1 MLNILASYGAKAT
14 FFVTGINNGKGSIDT
29 ISAWR
34 DVIRKM
40 AANGHQIASHTW
52 SHADLSK
59 ITRYRQNQEMVKLEM
74 ALRNILGYFPT
85 YMRPPYSSCNSKC
98 MVTMKELGY
107 HVVYLPFPSTTT
119 RTHRLTRR
127 YRYFNLNTDDYNNV
141 TPQLIQNSKNR
152 FSKSLNGTNSAS
164 KQFLVIAHDI
174 HKQTATNLTEFM
186 LQTLTSKGYKAVT
199 LGECLGD
206 PKENWYR
213 TVGGQVILP
222 LMDDYCG

>member
-1 MLNILASYGAKAT
+1 MGPMSTQVLLSLL
-14 FFVTGINNGKGSIDT
+14 
-29 ISAWR
+29 WR
-34 DVIRKM
+34 KTLKLMCCETKM

-107 HVVYLPFPSTTT
+107 HVVYFPFPSTTT

-127 YRYFNLNTDDYNNV
+127 YRYFNLDTDDYNNV